1 VVKNRA
7 FGSIWEINVD
17 KCGYLKVH
25 DFTDRCPKK
34 CTILPIDS
42 AYHYASLSPLLLY
55 RRNSSYRGSMAVIRR
70 KQNGGTYDMMT
81 ILLTI
86 VAVYVAIGIAV
97 VITTNYAFVQKGGRL
112 RTIRDSVPLVL
123 AWPVVVYV
131 LWAFSRG

>member
-1 VVKNRA
+1 
-7 FGSIWEINVD
+7 
-17 KCGYLKVH
+17 
-25 DFTDRCPKK
+25 
-34 CTILPIDS
+34 
-42 AYHYASLSPLLLY
+42 
-55 RRNSSYRGSMAVIRR
+55 
-70 KQNGGTYDMMT
+70 MMT